1 MDSRNQTG
9 GTRELRGEDT
19 EDRRDVQLT
28 GASEVA
34 FAPNFRKRSY
44 DLGGGIQLSLG
55 DRTLIMGILN
65 ATPDSFSD
73 GGRYMDVEAA
83 VAHARSMVEQGAD
96 ILDIGGE
103 STRPGFD
110 TVSAEEEI
118 RRVVPVIAAV
128 RAALPHIPLSIDT
141 YKASTARAALEAGA
155 HIINDIWG
163 LKSEPDMAAVA
174 AEYGCPVI
182 VSHNRHARDYTDFV
196 PDVLADLRGSIGLAL
211 AAGVAEDAIWVDPG
225 IGFAKTYEDN
235 LALLGRLRELTAL
248 GCPILLGTSRKRFIR
263 QALDLPVDQVAWG
276 TAATVALGIAHGAQ
290 IMRVH
295 DVREMKLTALMA
307 DAIHYLRD

>member
-9 GTRELRGEDT
+9 GAREVRGEDT
-19 EDRRDVQLT
+19 EDRHDVQLT
-28 GASEVA
+28 GASDVA
-34 FAPNFRKRSY
+34 FAPIFRKRSY

-155 HIINDIWG
+155 HIIN
-163 LKSEPDMAAVA
+163 
-174 AEYGCPVI
+174 
-182 VSHNRHARDYTDFV
+182 
-196 PDVLADLRGSIGLAL
+196 
-211 AAGVAEDAIWVDPG
+211 
-225 IGFAKTYEDN
+225 
-235 LALLGRLRELTAL
+235 
-248 GCPILLGTSRKRFIR
+248 
-263 QALDLPVDQVAWG
+263 
-276 TAATVALGIAHGAQ
+276 
-290 IMRVH
+290 
-295 DVREMKLTALMA
+295 
-307 DAIHYLRD
+307 